1 MRKII
6 LMILLAVVSNSAM
19 AEWRITSENGFADLY
34 VNLDTY
40 LKAGNT
46 VRVWELQDYK
56 KAITLASSGDKYLST
71 TALNEYDCK
80 EKKFRALI
88 FNSHSDHMGEGK
100 LVFSQ
105 NTSGGNWYPV
115 APAGTISGDI
125 FIVLCG
131 KE

>member
-1 MRKII
+1 MSKFI

-19 AEWRITSENGFADLY
+19 AEWTITSESGFVDLY

-46 VRVWELQDYK
+46 VRVWELQDHK

-80 EKKFRALI
+80 EKKYRAII
-88 FNSHSDHMGEGK
+88 FNAHSGHMGEGK

-105 NTSGGNWYPV
+105 TTSGGNWHPV
-115 APAGTISGDI
+115 APAGTIGGNV
-125 FIVLCG
+125 FIALCG